1 MAFAIFG
8 ALAGGLEGV
17 EGGGLGRADD
27 GGLAGVVRRF
37 GLAEDRGGD
46 HRRAFVGT
54 FSGAFAFG
62 EFEDGFFLGRGG
74 GTGEGGACA
83 FLSGAGE
90 DAVFGTGRSEFCA
103 KETGAPLE
111 DFQQKQNQR
120 REHQPNG
127 KRQMTRL
134 ARESVPN
141 IRQREAS
148 LSAGGA
154 AETGQREAAAVGAV
168 GREFRRIRQANGRK
182 RLHEILAE
190 VHAAQ

>member
-1 MAFAIFG
+1 M
-8 ALAGGLEGV
+8 AGGLEGV

-27 GGLAGVVRRF
+27 GGLAGVVDYF
-37 GLAEDRGGD
+37 ACAEHGGGD

-54 FSGAFAFG
+54 FSGTFAFG
-62 EFEDGFFLGRGG
+62 EFEASFFLGLSGG
-74 GTGEGGACA
+74 AGKGSACA

-90 DAVFGTGRSEFCA
+90 DAVFGTGRAEFCA

-134 ARESVPN
+134 AREGVPN
-141 IRQREAS
+141 IRQREAG
-148 LSAGGA
+148 LSVGGA
-154 AETGQREAAAVGAV
+154 AEAGQREAAAVGAV
-168 GREFRRIRQANGRK
+168 GRELRRVRQANGRK
-182 RLHEILAE
+182 RLHEVLAE